1 MTDVDAAVIGGGM
14 AGLAAA
20 YELHRG
26 GASFVLIEAAPRP
39 GGVVRTER
47 VDGFT
52 LDAGPDS
59 LLVQKPAAI
68 ELCRELGLGD
78 RLTPT
83 LEPRTAYVLRG
94 RLRPLPRGSVLGI
107 PTALGPWAA
116 SDLLSPA
123 GRLRLAADLVLPRG
137 GGPDESVGGFFRR
150 RFGVEAAEYIAEPL
164 LAGIHAGDVDKLSM
178 RALFPRLVRAE
189 RESGSV
195 IRALRRRR
203 RAAPPPSGGLFRS
216 LPGGIE
222 ELARALAGA
231 LPPGAVRCGVRAA
244 ALDRPPPYTVR
255 LSAGDPVV
263 ARSVI
268 LATPAYVTA
277 ALVRPLDDRLAAL
290 CGGIPYTSTA
300 TVLLA
305 YPKSAVRR
313 PRRGSGFVV
322 PRRERGVPLMA
333 GSWVT
338 SKWPGRAPDGQVLLR
353 GFLGGARD
361 PRVDE
366 RRDDELIDRTHAA
379 FAGLL
384 GIDRRP
390 GLARVYRWA
399 RANPQHNVGHLER
412 IAAIDKR
419 LRACPG
425 LFITGAGFR
434 GVGIPDCVADG
445 RAAARAAIAWQAER
459 ESPRIGSPATK
470 PASG

>member
-1 MTDVDAAVIGGGM
+1 MTQVDAAVVGGGM

-26 GASFVLIEAAPRP
+26 GASFVLIEAARRP

-59 LLVQKPAAI
+59 LLVQKPAAVK
-68 ELCRELGLGD
+68 LCRELGLGD

-107 PTALGPWAA
+107 PTTPGSWAA
-116 SDLLSPA
+116 GGPLSPA

-137 GGPDESVGGFFRR
+137 GESDESVGGFFRR

-178 RALFPRLVRAE
+178 RALFPRLVQAE

-216 LPGGIE
+216 LPGGIG
-222 ELARALAGA
+222 ELARALAAA
-231 LPPGAVRCGVRAA
+231 LPPGAVRCGVRAVG
-244 ALDRPPPYTVR
+244 LDRPPPYTVR
-255 LSAGDPVV
+255 LSAGDPVA
-263 ARSVI
+263 ARGVI

-305 YPKSAVRR
+305 YPRSAVRR

-338 SKWPGRAPDGQVLLR
+338 SKWPGRAPEGQVLLR

-366 RRDDELIDRTHAA
+366 RTDGELIDRTHAV

-399 RANPQHNVGHLER
+399 RANPQHNVGHPARVADIETRLEGR
-412 IAAIDKR
+412 
-419 LRACPG
+419 PG
-425 LFITGAGFR
+425 LFVTGAGFR

-445 RAAARAAIAWQAER
+445 RATARTALAWLAEG
-459 ESPRIGSPATK
+459 GSPEVGNPSTESA
-470 PASG
+470 PG